1 MNSAGGQFSSLEDMT
16 KFAQFL
22 LNPSSIDGLLKRKTV
37 DRWLKPIV
45 SFEEDDLTEL
55 GMMWEILKHPDA
67 NHRLRHVYQKRKKV
81 LLSDKPFDLRTY

>member
-1 MNSAGGQFSSLEDMT
+1 MNSAGGQFSSLTDLT
-16 KFAQFL
+16 KLAQFL
-22 LNPSSIDGLLKRKTV
+22 LNPGSIDGLLKRKTV

-67 NHRLRHVYQKRKKV
+67 NQRLRHIYQKRIIMC
-81 LLSDKPFDLRTY
+81 LSDRLSR